1 MALKLSDLRCDNR
14 SDNRSGNRSDH
25 PSDHRSD
32 HRPVVVVYKD
42 KLLPGSQ
49 TFVRAQGEALQH
61 YLPVYAGTQL
71 VPRGLALPEGRWA
84 VVNEGGLLGRVRQSA
99 FYRWG
104 YAPEFV
110 RGLQQVKPVLL
121 HCHFGPDGVRA
132 MPLARKLDVP
142 FLITFHGYDATIT
155 PEFAPDWR
163 HREFLRQRPALAR
176 TAAKFLAVSKYIKSK
191 LIEQGFPEEKV
202 VVHYIGIDTD
212 FFRADSSVRREPVV
226 LFVGRLVE
234 KKGCEYVI
242 RAMARVHL
250 ACPEAR
256 LVVIGEGPLRSRLER
271 LAQQHSPSAT
281 FLGAKSPNEVREW
294 MNRASVFC
302 VPSTTASNGDQE
314 GFGLVFTEAQ
324 AMGLPVV
331 SFASAGVP
339 EAVSDGETGF
349 LVPER
354 DDEGLARNI
363 TMLFTDRQV
372 WQRCSAAGIARVR
385 SQFDLRKQTGV
396 LEEIYGSIT
405 GEPITGESTTGE
417 VRGLVAGQTV
427 DMEAPSRVAVL

>member
-1 MALKLSDLRCDNR
+1 MPLNTSDR
-14 SDNRSGNRSDH
+14 
-25 PSDHRSD
+25 
-32 HRPVVVVYKD
+32 RPVVVIYKD

-49 TFVRAQGEALQH
+49 TFVRAQAEALQR
-61 YLPVYAGTQL
+61 YAPVYAGAEL
-71 VPRGLALPEGRWA
+71 VRGGLSLPDGRWA
-84 VVNEGGLLGRVRQSA
+84 VVNDGGLMGLLRQAA

-104 YAPEFV
+104 WSPRMV
-110 RGLQQVKPVLL
+110 RVLAQTNPALL

-132 MPLARKLDVP
+132 MHLAQKLAVP

-163 HREFLRQRPALAR
+163 HR
-176 TAAKFLAVSKYIKSK
+176 KFLALRSVLARKAAKVIAVSNYIKSR
-191 LIEQGFPEEKV
+191 LVDQGFPEEKV

-212 FFRADSSVRREPVV
+212 FFRADASVVREPVV

-234 KKGCEYVI
+234 KKGCEYLI
-242 RAMARVHL
+242 RAMAR
-250 ACPEAR
+250 AR
-256 LVVIGEGPLRSRLER
+256 ATAPDSRVVIIGDGPLRASLEH
-271 LAQQHSPSAT
+271 LAQQNSVNAT
-281 FLGAKSPNEVREW
+281 FLGARSPNEVREW

-302 VPSTTASNGDQE
+302 VPSTTARNGDQE

-339 EAVSDGETGF
+339 EAVAHGSTGF

-363 TMLFTDRQV
+363 SILLNDRQV
-372 WQRCSAAGIARVR
+372 WQRCSAAGIARAR
-385 SQFDLRKQTGV
+385 SHFNLSRQTGA
-396 LEEIYGSIT
+396 LEEIYASIT
-405 GEPITGESTTGE
+405 GEATGMAQEESLEMNATSG
-417 VRGLVAGQTV
+417 
-427 DMEAPSRVAVL
+427 VAVL